1 MPNTISPAQGGALE
15 SSATQSYNS
24 MSGADIK
31 ACIGQLEFAN
41 LQAVSYTVTREK
53 APIYCLGSP
62 DPRSFSRNKR
72 GVGGSLVWVNFDRH
86 SLLDVIYQSAGQFV
100 AWKDDVR
107 PEYVNTASSLLNQT
121 AIFNSSLVRDFGPP
135 ATATIDQLDQIVV
148 TGVSSLKELASPW
161 YADQILPFDITLAAT
176 NEMGAASA
184 MRIFGVEILN
194 EATGSSIEDSVSESS
209 ATFVARLV
217 EPWAAVQSPFASG
230 VGGADFS
237 A

>member
-1 MPNTISPAQGGALE
+1 
-15 SSATQSYNS
+15 
-24 MSGADIK
+24 
-31 ACIGQLEFAN
+31 
-41 LQAVSYTVTREK
+41 
-53 APIYCLGSP
+53 
-62 DPRSFSRNKR
+62 
-72 GVGGSLVWVNFDRH
+72 
-86 SLLDVIYQSAGQFV
+86 
-100 AWKDDVR
+100 
-107 PEYVNTASSLLNQT
+107 VNTASSLLNQT
-121 AIFNSSLVRDFGPP
+121 AIFNSSLVRDFGPS

-194 EATGSSIEDSVSESS
+194 ESTGSSIEDAVSESS